1 MMFCPKCRSEYVEG
15 ITECA
20 ECQVPLVAEL
30 PPEDTV
36 EYEYEHFVTLET
48 YHARHEAE
56 LQKSVLEANGI
67 EAVIESDDV
76 GGVGPALAFTRGV
89 RLLVHKDDAQ
99 KAQVI
104 FQDLEATQEEP
115 IAAEFPPEEETET

>member
-1 MMFCPKCRSEYVEG
+1 MYCPECRSEYVEG

-30 PPEDTV
+30 PPEETI
-36 EYEYEHFVTLET
+36 EYEYEDFVTVET

-56 LQKSVLEANGI
+56 LQRSVLEANGI
-67 EAVIESDDV
+67 DAVIESDDV

-89 RLLVHKDDAQ
+89 RLLVHKEDVQ
-99 KAQVI
+99 KAQEI
-104 FQDLEATQEEP
+104 FQDLEAVQEEP
-115 IAAEFPPEEETET
+115 IAEEFSAEKETEM

>member
-1 MMFCPKCRSEYVEG
+1 MYCPKCRSEYVEG

-20 ECQVPLVAEL
+20 ECHVPLVEEL
-30 PPEDTV
+30 PPEETV
-36 EYEYEHFVTLET
+36 EFEYENFVTLET

-67 EAVIESDDV
+67 EAEIESDDV

-89 RLLVHKDDAQ
+89 RLLVHKNDEQ
-99 KAQVI
+99 KAREI
-104 FQDLEATQEEP
+104 FQDLETVQEEP
-115 IAAEFPPEEETET
+115 IAEEFPPEEETEA